1 MNLFLSAFLL
11 VFIFSFFSTPSFAAN
26 LLLNP
31 GFEDGLSSWTL
42 NGNTATVSA
51 VSDQKHDG
59 DSAVKLSKEN
69 SSSWA
74 YFYQRVPIEAGKYYK
89 LSGWLRLNDDFIT
102 NGKLRFYW
110 LSDSNGTKI
119 SSDPVE
125 VTLTSKNSDFQ
136 FIETE
141 SIVSPDQ
148 STFAEAQGYVY
159 LNQKN
164 PALPLL
170 FDDITFENNQPTP
183 TPTLTPVPS
192 PTPTSAPTPTKT
204 PTPSPTP
211 SPKPTNTPLISPTE
225 NQDISDTVFPTS
237 VLGES
242 TESVDNAVSEADSL
256 AVEEKTSSNN
266 TLPVIFIILGIV
278 FILACGILGFWQFRK
293 QKILEGNE
301 EQNE

>member
-1 MNLFLSAFLL
+1 MRATIVLIAFLFFLSLFAF
-11 VFIFSFFSTPSFAAN
+11 PSFAAN

-42 NGNTATVSA
+42 NGSTATFSA
-51 VSDQKHDG
+51 ISDPKHG
-59 DSAVKLSKEN
+59 GNSSAKLSKEN
-69 SSSWA
+69 ASSWA
-74 YFYQRVPIEAGKYYK
+74 YFYQRIPIEVSKYYK

-136 FIETE
+136 FIETD

-148 STFAEAQGYVY
+148 SAFAEVQGYVY

-164 PALPLL
+164 PVVPLL

-183 TPTLTPVPS
+183 TPIPPTSTPIPPTATPIPPTPTKILTPTPIPNT
-192 PTPTSAPTPTKT
+192 PTPTSKPSATPT
-204 PTPSPTP
+204 S
-211 SPKPTNTPLISPTE
+211 KPL
-225 NQDISDTVFPTS
+225 PTS
-237 VLGES
+237 ILGES
-242 TESVDNAVSEADSL
+242 TQSALIISPTDVMSKKNVLVSNKSKSPNNNFQ
-256 AVEEKTSSNN
+256 KT
-266 TLPVIFIILGIV
+266 LIFIGVV
-278 FILACGILGFWQFRK
+278 FIVSCVILTFREIRK
-293 QKILEGNE
+293 RRLMQDE
-301 EQNE
+301 